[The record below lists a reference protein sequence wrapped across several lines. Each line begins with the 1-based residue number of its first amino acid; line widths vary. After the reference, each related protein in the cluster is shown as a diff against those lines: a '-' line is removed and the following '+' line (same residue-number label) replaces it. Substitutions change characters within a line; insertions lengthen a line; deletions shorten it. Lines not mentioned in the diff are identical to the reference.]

1 LGKDLLIN
9 LKFNTAM
16 DSFAWGDFVIYL
28 LIVIGIWVVLR
39 PVVLWYNG
47 TNETH
52 RLLRDIL
59 DELKRKNEQ

>member
-1 LGKDLLIN
+1 LEQEILIN
-9 LKFNTAM
+9 LKLNTAM

-28 LIVIGIWVVLR
+28 LIAIGIWVVLR

-59 DELKRKNEQ
+59 AELKKKNEQ

>member
-1 LGKDLLIN
+1 
-9 LKFNTAM
+9 M
-16 DSFAWGDFVIYL
+16 DSFAWGDIFNFIFFS
-28 LIVIGIWVVLR
+28 LIIGGLILVLLR

>member
-1 LGKDLLIN
+1 
-9 LKFNTAM
+9 M

-28 LIVIGIWVVLR
+28 LIAIGIWVVMR

-59 DELKRKNEQ
+59 AELKKKNEQ